1 MTDVSTENGSIT
13 LLAADMYIGYG
24 FLGFFFCVASLL
36 DSLLHLSLQLGH
48 ISVQLLFGIQ
58 ETCVLQNHEKRYL
71 DP

>member
-1 MTDVSTENGSIT
+1 MTTENDLMT
-13 LLAADMYIGYG
+13 LLAADMYIGDG

-36 DSLLHLSLQLGH
+36 DSLLHLSLQLAH
-48 ISVQLLFGIQ
+48 ISIQLLFGVQ